1 MYPLDGLSAYPRSQ
15 WYIAGYGVE
24 FGTQIVSRRILGDPL
39 IFYRT
44 TDGEPVA
51 LWGLCA
57 HRFMPL
63 ALGRVEQDSV
73 VCPYHAYSYG
83 KDGRCHSIPT
93 GGTPSPHARLRR
105 YPLVERGPLV
115 WIWMGDSDRPDMALL
130 PDASDIG
137 LGENSDGWRVDPA
150 YTFQMQ
156 ARAALLVDNLFD
168 LSHLAFIHA
177 ESIPGGGPIS
187 LVPPSIETAGG
198 RLRVSRTIAGMTI
211 GEDSLFNRSIP
222 IAREKGSI
230 HAMLYSDMY
239 NPGLI
244 NASGPWMWE
253 SRDDG
258 SRGEQIAKLN
268 FIHGITPETDHST
281 HYFGIMSR
289 DYMLDDDQL
298 SAFLVSQTDR
308 VRAEDVTILEH
319 LEKEVDSYAST
330 RIEISTKVDEGA
342 IRARRILR
350 KAIQAETPGASGPG
364 STRSSGSR
372 AAALAGAAA
381 PAADA

>member
-1 MYPLDGLSAYPRSQ
+1 MYPLDGASPYPRAQ
-15 WYIAGYGVE
+15 WFIAGYGSE
-24 FGTQIVSRRILGDPL
+24 FGSRIVSRRILGDPL

-44 TDGEPVA
+44 EDGEPVA

-63 ALGRVEQDSV
+63 ALGRLEKGSV

-83 KDGRCHSIPT
+83 SDGRCHSIPT
-93 GGTPSPHARLRR
+93 GGTPSPHARLRK

-115 WIWMGDSDRPDMALL
+115 WIWMGDPERPNPALL

-137 LGENSDGWRVDPA
+137 LGEDGGGWRVDPA
-150 YTFQMQ
+150 YTFSMQ

-187 LVPPSIETAGG
+187 LVHPSIEKVGG

-222 IAREKGSI
+222 VARQHGEI
-230 HAMLYSDMY
+230 HAVLFSDMY

-244 NASGPWMWE
+244 NASGPWMWK
-253 SRDDG
+253 S
-258 SRGEQIAKLN
+258 GEGGRQGAPIARLN
-268 FIHGITPETDHST
+268 FIHGITPETAYST

-289 DYMLDDDQL
+289 DYMLDDEKL

-308 VRAEDVTILEH
+308 VRGEDVTILEQV
-319 LEKEVDSYAST
+319 EKEVDRYAST
-330 RIEISTKVDEGA
+330 RIELSTKVDEGA
-342 IRARRILR
+342 LRARRVLR
-350 KAIQAETPGASGPG
+350 KAIEAEVAVPRERGLASHTAAGTLVED
-364 STRSSGSR
+364 ST
-372 AAALAGAAA
+372 
-381 PAADA
+381 